1 MKKSAFLFLLGWITV
16 TALGWS
22 IGLSILVR
30 DDRPYRLL
38 LLALVIGGF
47 MSSVGQWIMLRTKM
61 KKSLGNWILA
71 TTAGIPFGLFIGFQ
85 IHELLL
91 PLYTEY
97 WSLWKALLIVL
108 MITGLCKGVVQW
120 LVLFGNRPSA
130 IWLMLSS
137 LSLIGIAIF
146 YSHGDN
152 QIFVL
157 EANNRFVSG
166 LVAGGLSGTITGI
179 VDGINVMIALRR
191 YELRGSL
198 VGS

>member
-1 MKKSAFLFLLGWITV
+1 MSINKNAFLFMLGWITV

-47 MSSVGQWIMLRTKM
+47 MSSVGQWMMLRTKM
-61 KKSLGNWILA
+61 KKSPGNWILA
-71 TTAGIPFGLFIGFQ
+71 TTAAIPFGLFIGFQ

-91 PLYTEY
+91 PIYVEY
-97 WSLWKALLIVL
+97 WSLWRALLIVL
-108 MITGLCKGVVQW
+108 MITGLCKGVWLW
-120 LVLFGNRPSA
+120 LVLFGKRPSA

-157 EANNRFVSG
+157 ETNNRLVSG
-166 LVAGGLSGTITGI
+166 LVAGGWSGMIT
-179 VDGINVMIALRR
+179 
-191 YELRGSL
+191 
-198 VGS
+198 